1 MLWNGQPM
9 TLRVESSAD
18 FFTAHNGG
26 TWGTNNIYLQNL
38 PVDLKEKMPLFGT
51 NDVNT
56 GDSNSLYL
64 PTKTFAFMFRH
75 TGWQLVDMTGWTEV
89 SMGAYLGGHG
99 SDIRMYTKEFE
110 PGTYTIDNYS
120 AMYLFDPDY

>member
-1 MLWNGQPM
+1 MKLAVGLLNQF
-9 TLRVESSAD
+9 LLLSSLTKQLAEIRD
-18 FFTAHNGG
+18 VS
-26 TWGTNNIYLQNL
+26 LE
-38 PVDLKEKMPLFGT
+38 EKMPLFGT

-64 PTKTFAFMFRH
+64 PTKTIGYMFRPI
-75 TGWQLVDMTGWTEV
+75 GWAAVDMTGWTEV

-110 PGTYTIDNYS
+110 PGSYTIDNYS
-120 AMYLFDPDY
+120 AMYQFIFM

>member
-1 MLWNGQPM
+1 MTWNGQPM
-9 TLRVESSAD
+9 TLRAESSAD

-38 PVDLKEKMPLFGT
+38 PADLKEKMPLFGT

-64 PTKTFAFMFRH
+64 PTKTIGYMFRPI
-75 TGWQLVDMTGWTEV
+75 GWAAVDMTGWTAEEV
-89 SMGAYLGGHG
+89 FQYMEKGQYVRL
-99 SDIRMYTKEFE
+99 
-110 PGTYTIDNYS
+110 
-120 AMYLFDPDY
+120 LFS

>member
-1 MLWNGQPM
+1 MTWNGQPM
-9 TLRVESSAD
+9 TLRAERSDD
-18 FFTAHNGG
+18 FFTHGNGQM
-26 TWGTNNIYLQNL
+26 WGTNNIYLQNL
-38 PVDLKEKMPLFGT
+38 PADLKEKMPLFGT

-64 PTKTFAFMFRH
+64 PTKTIGYMFRPI
-75 TGWQLVDMTGWTEV
+75 GWAAVDMTGWTEV